1 MVIRPMLAYGSIVW
15 WPMVRYKVSKA
26 ELSRLQRLAT
36 SAIREA
42 MRMAP
47 TVAMEVLLGLPPLH
61 VMIEA
66 DAPVGIYRLMSTQQ
80 CRWTSTNFSHAG
92 KSQDME
98 HEPILQMGNDRM
110 KPIYA

>member
-1 MVIRPMLAYGSIVW
+1 MLTYGSIVW
-15 WPMVRYKVSKA
+15 WPMVRYKVSNV
-26 ELSRLQRLAT
+26 ELRLQRLAT
-36 SAIREA
+36 LAITET

-61 VMIEA
+61 VMIEM
-66 DAPVGIYRLMSTQQ
+66 DARVGIYRLMCTQQ
-80 CRWTSTNFSHAG
+80 WRLKFTNFGHVG
-92 KSQDME
+92 KSQDMR